1 MAGKVDNVVHRFDG
15 RRDSQLVEAWSLLV
29 AISGSDT
36 QLIPACCYVCQ
47 ESYAKFVGAQSLLV
61 AMYIKKASLNF
72 PMPSPCLLL
81 CISPPTALQRPPQAG
96 WPLPLAQS

>member
-15 RRDSQLVEAWSLLV
+15 RRDSQLVDAWSLLV

-61 AMYIKKASLNF
+61 AMYIKKASLKA
-72 PMPSPCLLL
+72 SRLL
-81 CISPPTALQRPPQAG
+81 CGSHTNRLSIGLG
-96 WPLPLAQS
+96 